1 MLKNIKLG
9 VKITGGF
16 VIVLLLL
23 AIVAY
28 IGYSGMSGVADSVEK
43 ANDVNTLV
51 QDMLE
56 TRLQVKDFI
65 RLKKNETAVK
75 VEESVKKIVAQA
87 NTTKAK
93 LTEQADKD
101 KTDAFIKKAEN
112 YYSLFQTFVETNT
125 KKEEAITAARNNAT
139 SVMTRTESIA
149 TDQNA
154 QAIADSAQK
163 VIQQLLE
170 MRVDFLY
177 YLYTNGNKTWA
188 DAFEKLA
195 PQIQTRIKEMVTRSP
210 GNAAALNELGKNAT
224 TYYESFVQVVSYM
237 EKQTEAETQMG
248 NAAEEAVALCTEMQ
262 VEMNAKMEN
271 KISSANKILLVG
283 FLFAVV
289 IGILAAYFI
298 TLSITVPLAVGV
310 DVATKMSK
318 GILMD
323 DIKVEGKDETAQLLS
338 AMEKMVSSL
347 KATVRVAERMAEGD
361 LKVKVN
367 LLSDEDKLGIS
378 LNAMIEKLNSV
389 VMDVKS
395 AADNVAS
402 GSQELSS
409 SAEEMS
415 QGATEQSASAEQ
427 ASSSMEQMSA
437 NIKQTADNA
446 QQTERIAMQA
456 AEDAE
461 KGGKAVEET
470 VGAMRQIAEKISII
484 EEIARQT
491 NMLALNAAIEAARAG
506 EHGKGFAV
514 VADAV
519 RKLAERSQSA
529 AGEISNLSVYSVEIA
544 EKAGEMLNRIVPD
557 IRKTAELVQE
567 INAASAEQNTG
578 ADQINQALQQLDQVI
593 QQNASAAEEM
603 SSTSEELASQAEQLQ
618 ETIAFFNISGVA
630 GNTRKTRNVQD
641 HTAARIP
648 GKVRTSISPGKKT
661 AALSKRSDSSS
672 GSSGI
677 MLDMGEGDHG
687 SDVLDSEFERY

>member
-9 VKITGGF
+9 VKIAGGF
-16 VIVLLLL
+16 VVVLLLM

-28 IGYSGMSGVADSVEK
+28 IGYSGMSGVADRVEIS
-43 ANDVNTLV
+43 NDMSTLT
-51 QDMLE
+51 QDMLQ
-56 TRLQVKDFI
+56 TRIYVKDFI
-65 RLKKNETAVK
+65 RLKKDETAVK
-75 VEESVKKIVAQA
+75 VEESVKKITAQA
-87 NTTKAK
+87 NATKAK
-93 LTEQADKD
+93 LDEQADKD
-101 KTDAFIKKAEN
+101 KMDEFIKKVEK
-112 YYSLFQTFVETNT
+112 YFTLFQTFRETNT
-125 KKEEAITAARNNAT
+125 KKENAVTAARNNAT
-139 SVMTRTESIA
+139 SVMEKTEAIA
-149 TDQNA
+149 SNQNA
-154 QAIADSAQK
+154 EAVADSAQK

-170 MRVDFLY
+170 LRVDFLY

-188 DAFEKLA
+188 EAAEKMV
-195 PQIQTRIKEMVTRSP
+195 PQVQGRIKEMAARST
-210 GNAAALNELGKNAT
+210 GNAAALNELSNNVA
-224 TYYESFVQVVSYM
+224 TYYNSFLEVVAYM
-237 EKQTEAETQMG
+237 EKLTEAETQMG
-248 NAAEEAVALCTEMQ
+248 NAAEEAVALNEEIM
-262 VEMNAKMEN
+262 VEMETKMSDE
-271 KISSANKILLVG
+271 ISSANKVLLFG
-283 FLFAVV
+283 FIFAVV
-289 IGILAAYFI
+289 IGVLAAYFI
-298 TLSITVPLAVGV
+298 TRSITVPLAVGV
-310 DVATKMSK
+310 AVADKMSK

-347 KATVRVAERMAEGD
+347 KGTVKVAEKMAQGD
-361 LKVKVN
+361 LNVKVN
-367 LLSDEDKLGIS
+367 LLSDQDNLGLS
-378 LNAMIEKLNSV
+378 LNAMIEKLKSV
-389 VMDVKS
+389 VIDVKS

-437 NIKQTADNA
+437 NIKQNADNA

-456 AEDAE
+456 AEDAD

-470 VGAMRQIAEKISII
+470 VGAMKQIAEKISII

-519 RKLAERSQSA
+519 RKLAERSQAA
-529 AGEISNLSVYSVEIA
+529 AGEISQLSVYSVEIA
-544 EKAGEMLNRIVPD
+544 EKAGEMLNKIVPD

-593 QQNASAAEEM
+593 QQNASASEEM

-618 ETIAFFNISGVA
+618 DAIAFFSLGGTSGDVKKSMILRDNA
-630 GNTRKTRNVQD
+630 NRLSKKG
-641 HTAARIP
+641 
-648 GKVRTSISPGKKT
+648 RTSISSGRKVAT
-661 AALSKRSDSSS
+661 LAERS
-672 GSSGI
+672 GSSPMSHGI
-677 MLDMGEGDHG
+677 MLDMGDGDHG
-687 SDVLDSEFERY
+687 KDTMDNEFERY